1 MRKVYSHEN
10 LAIVTSAKNLLEL
23 NNINSFLKNEFHASG
38 GHVGFE
44 AVPIELWVQDDAAAN
59 TAITILERELAES
72 NTGDAWVCVNCGE
85 HNEAS
90 FETCWKCQQASPNN
104 DGNTAL

>member
-1 MRKVYSHEN
+1 MRKVYTHEN

-23 NNINSFLKNEFHASG
+23 NDIDSFLKNEFHASG

-44 AVPIELWVQDDAAAN
+44 AVPIELWVPDDTVAEK
-59 TAITILERELAES
+59 AIDILEQELAKSES
-72 NTGDAWVCVNCGE
+72 GEAWDCLNCGE

-90 FETCWKCQQASPNN
+90 FETCWKCQKASPSFEA
-104 DGNTAL
+104 DSAS

>member
-1 MRKVYSHEN
+1 MRKVYTHEN

-23 NNINSFLKNEFHASG
+23 NNIDSFLKNEFHASG

-44 AVPIELWVQDDAAAN
+44 AVPIELWVRDSAVAD
-59 TAITILERELAES
+59 TAIAILEKELTEPEA
-72 NTGDAWVCVNCGE
+72 GDAWDCVSCGE

-90 FETCWKCQQASPNN
+90 FETCWKCQQASPNIEEN
-104 DGNTAL
+104 SAQ